1 MNSSDI
7 KVSVIIPV
15 FNTEKYLPECLNSVL
30 NQTLRNIEVI
40 CVDDKSTDQSGSILD
55 EYGQRD
61 GNSNLDAFVPSYKI

>member
-40 CVDDKSTDQSGSILD
+40 CVDDKSTDQSGATV
-55 EYGQRD
+55 G
-61 GNSNLDAFVPSYKI
+61 